1 MTTDAT
7 SSTPEPGR
15 PQAAAINP
23 QEDYPDPRNELQRQG
38 DQGIGAEQS
47 GALTDIGENPHRL
60 IDEIIARI
68 LAERR
73 EMLGFQL
80 DDPPIQFE
88 VLSRPSPPGQPNLGD
103 VILVASG
110 ELLLRVPAGGVAG
123 PGPDTAVQP
132 SAADEVQP
140 QWQLADS
147 LLRELG
153 YTQTSQDFPEGL
165 PVRKYVIADRGAD
178 QLLQDRDQIR
188 AATGA
193 EVDLNYVVTAGHLV
207 KADDYPRR
215 TAAHRCY
222 SPEWIRRH
230 PVTRKVTV
238 AVIDT
243 GINDE
248 SRTDGWLSGIPEG
261 AANIDPLDVF
271 PVRDVNGQII
281 RGDGLLDLSAGHGT
295 FVAGV
300 VEQVAPACTIV
311 VYRAVDTEGMG
322 TSEDVGNAIIQAAED
337 GADIINLSLGTMT
350 VDNLPPVAFTAA
362 LDIVQAAHP
371 DVLVVASAGNTGLEA
386 PMFPAAMKGVIG
398 VGALA
403 ADLTPAPWSNHGFWV
418 NCSAVGVGVISTFV
432 EGVEPHTDAG
442 AVVTEQF
449 GPDAWAIWSGT
460 SFSAPQIAGAVAQLC
475 QLNDVGSAV
484 ALGQLLAGQPILP
497 GYGFVIPILPGT

>member
-23 QEDYPDPRNELQRQG
+23 QEDYPDPRDELQRHASL
-38 DQGIGAEQS
+38 GIGAEQS
-47 GALTDIGENPHRL
+47 AALTDSGENPHRL

-68 LAERR
+68 LAERQ
-73 EMLGFQL
+73 ETLGL
-80 DDPPIQFE
+80 RLADPPIQFE
-88 VLSRPSPPGQPNLGD
+88 VLPRPSPPGQPDLGD

-110 ELLLRVPAGGVAG
+110 ELLLRVPAGGAAG
-123 PGPDTAVQP
+123 PGAGPAGQP
-132 SAADEVQP
+132 GAAGEVP
-140 QWQLADS
+140 PPWQLADT

-153 YTQTSQDFPEGL
+153 YTQTSPDFPAGL
-165 PVRKYVIADRGAD
+165 PLRKYLMADRGAG
-178 QLLQDRDQIR
+178 QLLQDRDRVR

-207 KADDYPRR
+207 KADDYPRK
-215 TAAHRCY
+215 TEAHRCY

-230 PVTRKVTV
+230 PVRRKVTV

-243 GINDE
+243 GINHE
-248 SRTDGWLSGIPEG
+248 SRTDGWLAGIPEE

-322 TSEDVGNAIIQAAED
+322 TSEDVGNAIIRAADD

-371 DVLVVASAGNTGLEA
+371 DVLVVASAGNTGLDT
-386 PMFPAAMKGVIG
+386 PMFPAAMKEVTG

-418 NCSAVGVGVISTFV
+418 NCSAVGVGIISTFV

-475 QLNDVGSAV
+475 QLNDVGPAV
-484 ALGQLLAGQPILP
+484 ALGQLLAGRRVLP